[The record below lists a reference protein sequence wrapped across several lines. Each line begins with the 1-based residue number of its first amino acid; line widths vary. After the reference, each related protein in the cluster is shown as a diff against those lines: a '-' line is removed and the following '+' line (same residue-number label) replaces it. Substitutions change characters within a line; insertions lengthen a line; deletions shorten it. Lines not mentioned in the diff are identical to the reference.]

1 MTSHLVRYEAAL
13 AAVAAAR
20 SVDEVKDIRDKA
32 AAMAAYARMAKDKQ
46 LELDAAEI
54 RIRATRRVGEM
65 MAVQP
70 KAAGGQPYQSTGVSK
85 TLVERP
91 ATLAETGIDK
101 NLAKDAR
108 ACAAIPKEKFEGMLA
123 DWRARLSA
131 ENEPVT
137 INPFKAADTTEAKKE
152 RRAARERDLGQKQ
165 SEFPTGCFGLIYVD
179 VPRHFNVRSDETGLD
194 RAPERHYPTM
204 TFDEIAALPV
214 ADIAARDSICI
225 YWSTAASL
233 VDDIEIMA
241 EWGFV
246 TLRPRD
252 RSGKLIRDP
261 EALAQ
266 RTTDG
271 GRYCSMQV
279 WDKVKIGLGY
289 WFRDRHEFILVGVR
303 GNPVP
308 PAPGTQDVSI
318 FAEPKARH
326 SAKPA
331 HVAEMLERLW
341 PNTPK
346 IELFA
351 RGKGR
356 PGWAIWGNEADVEV
370 AA

>member
-1 MTSHLVRYEAAL
+1 MMLVRYEAAL
-13 AAVAAAR
+13 AAMAAAR
-20 SVDEVKDIRDKA
+20 TVDEVKDIGNKA
-32 AAMAAYARMAKDKQ
+32 AAMAAYARMAKDPQ
-46 LELDAAEI
+46 LEIDATEI
-54 RIRATRRVGEM
+54 RARATRRIGEM
-65 MAVQP
+65 MAEQRETIGLNEGGRP
-70 KAAGGQPYQSTGVSK
+70 KTGVSETPVSK
-85 TLVERP
+85 PTLSE
-91 ATLAETGIDK
+91 AGIDK
-101 NLAKDAR
+101 NLAKQAR
-108 ACAAIPKEKFEGMLA
+108 CLASIPEQEFEHSLAA
-123 DWRARLSA
+123 WRTHVSA
-131 ENEPVT
+131 VNERVT

-152 RRAARERDLGQKQ
+152 RRAARERELGQKQ
-165 SEFPTGCFGLIYVD
+165 SKFPTGRFGLIYVD
-179 VPRHFNVRSDETGLD
+179 VSRHFNVRSDESGLG
-194 RAPERHYPTM
+194 RAPENHFPTM
-204 TFDEIAALPV
+204 TFDELVALPV
-214 ADIAARDSICI
+214 ADIAARDCICV

-252 RSGKLIRDP
+252 PSGKLIRDP
-261 EALAQ
+261 KGMSQ
-266 RTTDG
+266 RTADG

-289 WFRDRHEFILVGVR
+289 WFRDRHEFIFVGVR

-318 FAEPKARH
+318 FAEPKTKH

-356 PGWAIWGNEADVEV
+356 PGWAVLGNEAEVGV